1 MSANNK
7 PIVDII
13 SYECRSCVSI
23 CSEFSSNDAFIC
35 FRCSLLT
42 AQAHNLV
49 EFRNNF
55 TAKSEN
61 VRHVDLY
68 KSSNWQYIILHRIR
82 G

>member
-1 MSANNK
+1 MIWDTYVSPNNK
-7 PIVDII
+7 PIFDII

-35 FRCSLLT
+35 LRCSLLT

-55 TAKSEN
+55 TAKIRE
-61 VRHVDLY
+61 VRDKARCIHV
-68 KSSNWQYIILHRIR
+68 K
-82 G
+82 